1 MNFNATLFGQLLAF
15 LFFVWFC
22 MKYVWP
28 PMLAALEEREKEI
41 ADGLD
46 AASKGMR
53 ELGEAETRKAE
64 VMEAAKKDAA
74 EILSQAN
81 LRANQ
86 VIEDAKGKAQEEA
99 DRIKISAE
107 KDVLQ
112 SMNIK
117 ISAEKDVLQS
127 MNKAREGLRSEVAIL
142 AVAGAEKLLKAEIN
156 KESNAALIE
165 EIAGEL

>member
-53 ELGEAETRKAE
+53 ELDEAETRKAE

-112 SMNIK
+112 SMN
-117 ISAEKDVLQS
+117 
-127 MNKAREGLRSEVAIL
+127 KAREGLRSEVAIL